1 MTDTQASQRH
11 TCQKHALEPSTAM
24 QTLILDRFP
33 STAAVRLLGPNSG
46 HGNRYAVSA
55 CRQFVKGWAYLEAR
69 RQGIRPVQPPVD
81 VTLRYV
87 FADNRAR
94 DVDNFA
100 MIGKPILDGL
110 VKAGILEGDDAKR
123 LREQVVFVVE
133 KHARR
138 LEVVLAPAGRQDG
151 EDEER

>member
-1 MTDTQASQRH
+1 MTKAQASQRH
-11 TCQKHALEPSTAM
+11 ADGHDGVLEPSIAT
-24 QTLILDRFP
+24 QTLILDGFP
-33 STAAVRLLGPNSG
+33 SAEVVRLLGPNSG

-55 CRQFVKGWAYLEAR
+55 YRQVLKGWVKIQAE
-69 RQGIRPVQPPVD
+69 RQGIKPVRPPVD

-87 FADNRAR
+87 FADARAR

-100 MIGKPILDGL
+100 LIGKPILDGL

-138 LEVVLAPAGRQDG
+138 LEVVLAPAL
-151 EDEER
+151 ET

>member
-1 MTDTQASQRH
+1 MTNTQASQPSVIGPQ
-11 TCQKHALEPSTAM
+11 CSLEPSTAT
-24 QTLILDRFP
+24 QTLILEGFP
-33 STAAVRLLGPNSG
+33 TTEIVRLLGPNSG

-55 CRQFVKGWAYLEAR
+55 CRQFVKGLVKIEAEY
-69 RQGIRPVQPPVD
+69 QGIRPVRPPVD

-87 FADNRAR
+87 FADGRAR

-100 MIGKPILDGL
+100 VIAKPVIDGL

-123 LREQVVFVVE
+123 LRERVVFVIE

-138 LEVVLAPAGRQDG
+138 LEVVLAPATQ
-151 EDEER
+151 ETL

>member
-1 MTDTQASQRH
+1 MTDTQASQPSVVGPQ
-11 TCQKHALEPSTAM
+11 CSLEPSTAT
-24 QTLILDRFP
+24 QTLVLNGFP
-33 STAAVRLLGPNSG
+33 SAAAVRLLGPNSG

-55 CRQFVKGWAYLEAR
+55 CRQLVKGWVKIEAD
-69 RQGIRPVQPPVD
+69 RQGIRPVRPPVD

-87 FADNRAR
+87 FAGNRAR
-94 DVDNFA
+94 DIDNFA

-138 LEVVLAPAGRQDG
+138 LEVVLAPAGRQTG
-151 EDEER
+151 EER